1 MCGSCYIFKH
11 RFSPSQTFTSLQ
23 KPSLLH
29 LQEVPL
35 CFAAP
40 VSLVEDLGKVW
51 EMKSL
56 RSVRTV
62 FLGCSVAGCYI
73 PPLVCGQKFWLT
85 KKQSRPSAPSCNFL
99 CVVLHTFHLK
109 HALIS
114 NTLKKTVLRRFF
126 HTFVFLAYLL
136 FSVILLTNVIL
147 LL

>member
-1 MCGSCYIFKH
+1 MCGSCYILKH
-11 RFSPSQTFTSLQ
+11 WFSPSQTFTALQ

-29 LQEVPL
+29 FQEVLL

-40 VSLVEDLGKVW
+40 FSLVGDLGKVW

-56 RSVRTV
+56 RSVV

-85 KKQSRPSAPSCNFL
+85 KKQSRPSAPSFNFL

-114 NTLKKTVLRRFF
+114 NTLKKSVLCRFF